1 MTKHGMLRKEI
12 DEIDQELMRLF
23 ERRMQISEEIAQYKY
38 SKDIAVFDSSREKQV
53 IDKNV
58 ALIENQSLKLYGE
71 LFIKNLM
78 RSEEHT
84 SELQSRFDLVCR
96 LLLDIK

>member
-1 MTKHGMLRKEI
+1 MTKHDMLRKEI

-38 SKDIAVFDSSREKQV
+38 SRDIAVFDSSREKEV

-78 RSEEHT
+78 G
-84 SELQSRFDLVCR
+84 LSRKHQNDSINHMKVSH
-96 LLLDIK
+96 KS

>member
-1 MTKHGMLRKEI
+1 MTKHDMLRKEI

-23 ERRMQISEEIAQYKY
+23 ERRMQIQYKY
-38 SKDIAVFDSSREKQV
+38 SRNIAVFDSSREKEV

-78 RSEEHT
+78 G
-84 SELQSRFDLVCR
+84 LSRKHQNDSINHMKVSQ
-96 LLLDIK
+96 KS